1 MKRRATQT
9 VLLITFL
16 MVMMVHAGKV
26 IDAVIVTVNGM
37 PLMQSDLEIAIRF
50 ESLAQQR
57 PPDAPLETKPALDRL
72 VDQELLRQQMQGAL
86 RVPAKEIEDRL
97 RDLRSLYPDSSD
109 DATWAAVLARYGLT
123 NSEVRERIDQ
133 QLQILHIMDLRLRPN
148 VVVDND
154 AVAAYYRESL
164 EPKARQMNARL
175 EPLDELAPKI
185 RELLVQQKMDTLL
198 TAWLANLRSQSKI
211 HVTHPSAPV
220 VSLQTSRERLA
231 VPPAGGG
238 AR

>member
-1 MKRRATQT
+1 MMRRATQT
-9 VLLITFL
+9 VLLITIL
-16 MVMMVHAGKV
+16 MVMTVYAGKV

-50 ESLAQQR
+50 ESLAQQKS
-57 PPDAPLETKPALDRL
+57 PDAPLETKPALDRL
-72 VDQELLRQQMQGAL
+72 IDQELLRQQMQTESK
-86 RVPAKEIEDRL
+86 VSAKELEDRL
-97 RDLRSLYPDSSD
+97 NDLRSQYPGGNQ
-109 DATWAAVLARYGLT
+109 DATWAEVLARYGLT
-123 NSEVRERIDQ
+123 DAEVRERIDQ
-133 QLQILHIMDLRLRPN
+133 QLQILHFMDLRLRPN
-148 VVVDND
+148 VVVDSD

-164 EPKARQMNARL
+164 EPKARQMNAKL

-220 VSLQTSRERLA
+220 VSLQSSQDRSA
-231 VPPAGGG
+231 VPPPGGG